1 MILNRWLMWAN
12 YSRIKYI
19 RKFAW
24 SFIEP
29 KGDVFS
35 PSESA
40 TRILVGGDISL
51 DLKFRMLKGPLG
63 VYFLKKEIVEY
74 WLLTKTIRKF
84 RRVMYRLLFSSK
96 FFSDKVNNVSFDEI
110 LLKTPENKNREI
122 LHPYYR
128 TCTRFNIDY
137 GSIVSK
143 FYYPFERTA
152 SFMKKRDLVLVN
164 LETPLAR
171 NPRAQGFFISEP
183 QYAQAM
189 KDSGITIVNLANN
202 HMFDAGETG
211 FLQTVENLENAGI
224 SYTGAGENLDKAR
237 SGKIIELNSFKFNFL
252 GYTQFCNNRF
262 AFVDNEHPCILPL
275 NTKLILEDIKMAKK
289 KADFVFVSL
298 HWGFENQPNVHP
310 KQIEIA
316 HLLIDEGADAIIGHH
331 PHVPHGIEIYKKR
344 PILYSLGNF
353 IFGHYNNLWRSD
365 NFLAEIVIDQRCIQ
379 GIIIYPIS
387 GKEKELFQPELVSGD
402 RANRLLHELQIKSI
416 VFDTGIA
423 VQNNV
428 GYIKI

>member
-1 MILNRWLMWAN
+1 MWAN

-40 TRILVGGDISL
+40 TRILVGGDVSL
-51 DLKFRMLKGPLG
+51 DCKFRTTNGPLG
-63 VYFLKKEIVEY
+63 VYVLKKEIVEY

-84 RRVMYRLLFSSK
+84 RRIMCRLLFSSK
-96 FFSDKVNNVSFDEI
+96 FFSDEVNNVSFHEI
-110 LLKTPENKNREI
+110 LLKTPENKNQEI
-122 LHPYYR
+122 LYPYYR

-137 GSIVSK
+137 GSTVSK
-143 FYYPFERTA
+143 FSYPFEKTA
-152 SFMKKRDLVLVN
+152 SFIKKKDIVLVN

-171 NPRAQGFFISEP
+171 NTRAQGFFISEP

-202 HMFDAGETG
+202 HMFDAGEAG

-224 SYTGAGENLDKAR
+224 SYIGAGENLGKAR
-237 SGKIIELNSFKFNFL
+237 SGKIIELNGFKFNFL
-252 GYTQFCNNRF
+252 GYTQFCNSVF
-262 AFVDNEHPCILPL
+262 AFVANEQPGILPL
-275 NTKLILEDIKMAKK
+275 DTKLILEDIKMAKK
-289 KADFVFVSL
+289 KADYVFVSL

-316 HLLIDEGADAIIGHH
+316 HLLIDGGADAIIGHH

-353 IFGHYNNLWRSD
+353 IFGHYNNQWGNN
-365 NFLAEIVIDQRCIQ
+365 NFLAEIVIDQRRIQ
-379 GIIIYPIS
+379 GILIYPIS
-387 GKEKELFQPELVSGD
+387 GKEKELFQPELLNGD

-423 VQNNV
+423 VQNNI
-428 GYIKI
+428 GYIKIQ